1 MNPLISI
8 RWKNALCPVA
18 DNPKLLDFRPI
29 EAHGFS
35 HHRLRTDQAAGGHRI
50 ALRLQGAVVM
60 TYTHQEHVHV
70 ARKRISDDARLPRPG
85 FKSTAVYFEWLA
97 QKETRDYD
105 RQQRLL
111 EVARF
116 YRSLAG
122 IIPGMPEKYKDNGIG
137 LPLTRAARWHA
148 RAEECRTLADCFTDP
163 ICRGQLTRLAQ
174 SYDEMAV
181 AAE

>member
-1 MNPLISI
+1 VE
-8 RWKNALCPVA
+8 NALCPVA
-18 DNPKLLDFRPI
+18 DKPKLLDFRPI
-29 EAHGFS
+29 EAHGFR
-35 HHRLRTDQAAGGHRI
+35 HHRLRSDQAAGGHRV
-50 ALRLQGAVVM
+50 ALRLQGGAAVM
-60 TYTHQEHVHV
+60 THLHQEYVH
-70 ARKRISDDARLPRPG
+70 ATRSWLSYDALPRPG

-111 EVARF
+111 EVTRF

-148 RAEECRTLADCFTDP
+148 RAEECRTLADCFTEP